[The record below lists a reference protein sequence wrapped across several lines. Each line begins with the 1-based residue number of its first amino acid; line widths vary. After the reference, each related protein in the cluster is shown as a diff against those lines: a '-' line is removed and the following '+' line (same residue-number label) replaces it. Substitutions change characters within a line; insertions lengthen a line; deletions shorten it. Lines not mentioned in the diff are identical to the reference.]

1 MKQNQGNRGNRGS
14 RGSRESHEVIAVSRG
29 RGKSH
34 ENNEDIDSVKGDH
47 ASFFSEIILQAH
59 SNTAYNKDNTE
70 PSKEIEEMKKL
81 NHQCAEKKAV
91 FTTKYSNGHVR
102 NKELKFSKEVTTV
115 IRGTII
121 PAKLLIIPAT
131 YATIGNT

>member
-1 MKQNQGNRGNRGS
+1 MVSYNEYLSGSKNQSISGTTDQ
-14 RGSRESHEVIAVSRG
+14 I
-29 RGKSH
+29 
-34 ENNEDIDSVKGDH
+34 
-47 ASFFSEIILQAH
+47 AH